1 MYLKVL
7 LKNDTTE
14 IFEIFDSWDVD
25 KIRESLNK
33 TYGASNWYNF
43 YTADD
48 KTDAENYNFKERN
61 GKYNVKENII
71 DPIAYCERYYPEMCA
86 EFTRQQ
92 EEQYALLCKKQ
103 MDYGPL
109 NISMGTQ
116 LQNDKEIKAAL
127 TGIVVR
133 ANDKMQRLVN
143 LLIVNG
149 QEPKN
154 ETIEDTFMDLAVYAT
169 IAMTVKNGKWG
180 K

>member
-1 MYLKVL
+1 M
-7 LKNDTTE
+7 TTE
-14 IFEIFDSWDVD
+14 I
-25 KIRESLNK
+25 L
-33 TYGASNWYNF
+33 
-43 YTADD
+43 
-48 KTDAENYNFKERN
+48 
-61 GKYNVKENII
+61 
-71 DPIAYCERYYPEMCA
+71 DPVSYCQKYYPQMCN
-86 EFTRQQ
+86 EFSRWQQ
-92 EEQYALLCKKQ
+92 EQYELLCKKQ

-116 LQNDKEIKAAL
+116 LQNEKEIKAAL